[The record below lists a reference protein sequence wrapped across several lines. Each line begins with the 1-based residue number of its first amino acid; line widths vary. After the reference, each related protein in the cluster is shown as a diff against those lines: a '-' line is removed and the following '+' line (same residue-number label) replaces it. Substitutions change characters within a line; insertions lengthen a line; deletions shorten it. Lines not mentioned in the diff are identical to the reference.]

1 MNRRDILKS
10 VGLIVGGTIVGG
22 QAFLVGC
29 KPDTKTD
36 GILDTDQIALLDD
49 LGEVILPKTAG
60 SPGAKEA
67 KVGAFMNNIVTD
79 YYTPAEQ
86 QVFLQGIADLKLVEF
101 SSLPK
106 EEKVSYVE
114 GLEAEAK
121 ENPETVYTDEKGEA
135 TETANAYIMMKQ
147 LTIWGFLAS
156 EVVAKNGFNYLPIPA
171 KYDTC
176 VEVTAGV
183 KPMYGNPSPGQ
194 ALGLVKRSLDLS

>member
-10 VGLIVGGTIVGG
+10 VGLIVGGTVIGG

-29 KPDTKTD
+29 TPNTKTD
-36 GILDTDQIALLDD
+36 GILDTNQLALLDE
-49 LGEVILPKTAG
+49 LAEVILPKTADA
-60 SPGAKEA
+60 PGAKEA
-67 KVGAFMNNIVTD
+67 KVGTFMNNIVTD
-79 YYTPAEQ
+79 FYTPAEQ

-121 ENPETVYTDEKGEA
+121 ENPKVTYTDEKGEV
-135 TETANAYIMMKQ
+135 TKTANAYIMMKQ
-147 LTIWGFLAS
+147 LTIWGFLSS

-176 VEVTAGV
+176 VEVKAGV
-183 KPMYGNPSPGQ
+183 KPMYGNPSSGQ
-194 ALGLVKRSLDLS
+194 ALGWAKRSLDLS